1 MQTVSKFMFNT
12 NMSIGISF
20 TPVVLAAAIAH
31 QYWKLE
37 LSG

>member
-1 MQTVSKFMFNT
+1 MQTVSKSMFNI

-20 TPVVLAAAIAH
+20 TAVVLAAAIAP

-37 LSG
+37 LSA